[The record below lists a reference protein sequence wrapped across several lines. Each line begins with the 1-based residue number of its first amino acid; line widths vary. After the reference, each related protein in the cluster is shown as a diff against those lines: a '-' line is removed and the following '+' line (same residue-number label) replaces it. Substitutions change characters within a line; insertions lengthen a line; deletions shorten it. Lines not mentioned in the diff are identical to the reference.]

1 MHWIDPDC
9 LPETKGNVKRFLVNP
24 DGEIEGVILNG
35 AAEAALVHVP
45 PHLSTEIEARI
56 KIGGC
61 VGVRGV
67 RLRATS
73 MIAAIALIA
82 ADGRTIIDHGPPGKK
97 NEKRRKQDHRR
108 ASAQQVEAVGKTEL
122 SLYSPKGEL
131 RGALLEDDS
140 IVRVRPN
147 EAHRFAE
154 FLQPRASLAVRGEGI
169 ETPYGRVVK
178 AKEIGTD
185 LNNLTPTEGEK
196 SKYRP
201 LPALA
206 FAMK

>member
-24 DGEIEGVILNG
+24 DGKIEGVILNG

-45 PHLSTEIEARI
+45 PHLSAEIEAGI
-56 KIGGC
+56 KIGDS

-97 NEKRRKQDHRR
+97 NEKWRKRDHRR
-108 ASAQQVEAVGKTEL
+108 ACAQQVEVVGKTEL
-122 SLYSPKGEL
+122 PLYSPKGEL
-131 RGALLEDDS
+131 PR
-140 IVRVRPN
+140 
-147 EAHRFAE
+147 
-154 FLQPRASLAVRGEGI
+154 QPS
-169 ETPYGRVVK
+169 
-178 AKEIGTD
+178 
-185 LNNLTPTEGEK
+185 
-196 SKYRP
+196 
-201 LPALA
+201 
-206 FAMK
+206 